1 VGEDSSARMRICR
14 VVTVPITFETL
25 YREQLTYF
33 AHQGTDVTIVS
44 SPGAGLETMAKSL
57 NINYYPIHMAR
68 KVEPFHDL
76 HALIVLTRLLWRK
89 RFHIVHSST
98 PKAGL
103 LAALAGVLTRAPVR
117 IHTYTGQVW
126 VEMHSVPRKLMKL
139 CDWIIGHLNTYC
151 YADSESQR
159 AFLIKEKVVAASKLS
174 VLGAGSVSGVDLE
187 RFNPTVFGRERV
199 AAIRR
204 ELGIA
209 RQSSVIL
216 FVGRLTKDKGIREL
230 IAAFQMIQRDRKDI
244 ELILVGPFEPER
256 DPIPEET
263 VDKLSHNPHIHVVGF
278 SPEPEKY
285 MAVAD
290 VFCLPSYREGFGSVI
305 IEAAAMGLPSVASRV
320 VGLVDAVVDGE
331 TGLLVPAKDVYSLK
345 QALMRMLSEPDMR
358 HRMGLAAGTRAA
370 RDFDSKFINQLMLEE
385 YKKLVARC
393 TTPLGL
399 SKS

>member
-1 VGEDSSARMRICR
+1 MRICR

-25 YREQLTYF
+25 YREQLTYL
-33 AHQGTDVTIVS
+33 AHQGTEVTLVS
-44 SPGAGLETMAKSL
+44 SPGAGLEAMAKSL
-57 NINYYPIHMAR
+57 NMNYYPIHMAR

-76 HALIVLTRLLWRK
+76 YALLVLTRLLWRK

-103 LAALAGVLTRAPVR
+103 LTAIAGMLARIPIR
-117 IHTYTGQVW
+117 IHTFTGQVW
-126 VEMHSVPRKLMKL
+126 VGMQGVSRKIMKL
-139 CDWIIGHLNTYC
+139 CDWIIGHLNTDC
-151 YADSESQR
+151 YADSASQR
-159 AFLIKEKVVAASKLS
+159 NFLVNERLVAASKLS

-187 RFNPTVFGRERV
+187 RFSPTVFGREHV
-199 AAIRR
+199 ATMRR

-230 IAAFQMIQRDRKDI
+230 VSAFQMLQKDLKDVD
-244 ELILVGPFEPER
+244 LILVGPFEPER
-256 DPIPEET
+256 DPLPQET
-263 VDKLSHNPHIHVVGF
+263 LNELSANQNIHVIGF

-285 MAVAD
+285 MAIAD

-305 IEAAAMGLPSVASRV
+305 IEAAAMGLPSVASKV

-331 TGLLVPAKDVYSLK
+331 TGLLVSAKDELALK
-345 QALMRMLSEPDMR
+345 QALLRMISEPKIR
-358 HRMGLAAGTRAA
+358 HRMGHAARTRAV
-370 RDFDSKFINQLMLEE
+370 RDFDSNLINQTMLEE
-385 YKKLVARC
+385 YKKLFASRM
-393 TTPLGL
+393 TPSNF

>member
-1 VGEDSSARMRICR
+1 VRICR

-25 YREQLTYF
+25 YREQLAYLV
-33 AHQGTDVTIVS
+33 HQGIDVTLVS
-44 SPGAGLETMAKSL
+44 SPGATIGEIAKSL
-57 NINYYPIHMAR
+57 KMHYRPIKMAR

-76 HALIVLTRLLWRK
+76 RTLIILTRLLRRK
-89 RFHIVHSST
+89 RFDIIHSST

-103 LAALAGVLTRAPVR
+103 LTALAGALARAPVR
-117 IHTYTGQVW
+117 IHTFTGQVW
-126 VEMHSVPRKLMKL
+126 VGMQGVTRKIMVF
-139 CDWIIGHLNTYC
+139 CDWIIGHLNTHC

-159 AFLIKEKVVAASKLS
+159 NFLVNERLVAASKLS

-187 RFNPTVFGRERV
+187 RFSPTVFGREHV
-199 AAIRR
+199 ATMRR

-230 IAAFQMIQRDRKDI
+230 VSAFQMLQKDQKDVD
-244 ELILVGPFEPER
+244 LILVGPFEPER
-256 DPIPEET
+256 DPLPQET
-263 VDKLSHNPHIHVVGF
+263 LNELSANQNIHVIGF

-285 MAVAD
+285 MAIAD

-305 IEAAAMGLPSVASRV
+305 IEAAAMGLPSVASKV

-331 TGLLVPAKDVYSLK
+331 TGLLVPAKDELALK
-345 QALMRMLSEPDMR
+345 QALLRMISEPKIR
-358 HRMGLAAGTRAA
+358 HRMGHAARTRAV
-370 RDFDSKFINQLMLEE
+370 RDFDSNLINQTMLEE
-385 YKKLVARC
+385 YKKLFASRM
-393 TTPLGL
+393 TPSNF